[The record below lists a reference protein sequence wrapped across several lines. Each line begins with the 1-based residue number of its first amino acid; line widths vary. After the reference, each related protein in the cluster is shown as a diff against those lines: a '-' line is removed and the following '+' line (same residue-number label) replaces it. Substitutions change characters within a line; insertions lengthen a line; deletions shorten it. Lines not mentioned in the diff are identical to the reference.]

1 MPHACVCFA
10 LHLYSLFSLPLCST
24 SSYAV
29 LQVEGRTATDVIP
42 PPSVSFV
49 ETLITLRSELDPFLH
64 AEKLT
69 YTPPNGGGTGGGDA
83 GGGAGGGTG
92 GGEVV
97 VDSGGGG
104 TGGGGG
110 GQFLTFGL
118 SSWSSA
124 VVGCT
129 FLVVGL
135 LLLVQPVLALMRWR
149 RRAAEAAAASGG
161 GETRFS
167 RGRRGVGDREGG
179 ALGRGKRPR
188 GQWSYGQVDT
198 QW

>member
-1 MPHACVCFA
+1 M
-10 LHLYSLFSLPLCST
+10 LCST
-24 SSYAV
+24 SRYAV
-29 LQVEGRTATDVIP
+29 LQVDGRTATDVIP

-49 ETLITLRSELDPFLH
+49 ETLITLRSELDPFLR

-69 YTPPNGGGTGGGDA
+69 YTPPNGGGTGGGDV
-83 GGGAGGGTG
+83 GIG
-92 GGEVV
+92 GGEVGME
-97 VDSGGGG
+97 SGGGG
-104 TGGGGG
+104 TGGRGG

-135 LLLVQPVLALMRWR
+135 LLLVQPMLAVMRWR
-149 RRAAEAAAASGG
+149 RRAAEAASGG
-161 GETRFS
+161 GETMFS
-167 RGRRGVGDREGG
+167 RGGRGGGDKEGG

-188 GQWSYGQVDT
+188 GQWRYGQVDT